1 MMRFLAALSSLAL
14 LASAVVAEDQGT
26 PPAESATLYLSQ
38 ADVAL
43 REGRL
48 TQASQMLAWLEQ
60 NPTNVIADDLA
71 LLKAELAIAQD
82 DADSAA
88 MSLRAVSSDDRNI
101 CRLET
106 ARGWVASH
114 SNALDSAIVSFGKAT
129 ENCPD
134 DAGAWNLLGLA
145 LIRKGETEAGK
156 EAFARALIL
165 APDSADIVNNH
176 ALALVQKGEL
186 QLAIRQLAVAAAM
199 APSNQMILA
208 NRDFVLGMAGEL
220 PVRRPTE
227 GDAQWSRRLIS
238 FGKGAKAADHI
249 PHANALFSQA
259 LLTLD
264 RFEPDLW
271 SELSGKHEGIR

>member
-14 LASAVVAEDQGT
+14 LASAAIADDGAQ
-26 PPAESATLYLSQ
+26 PAESATLYLSQ
-38 ADVAL
+38 ADAAL

-48 TQASQMLAWLEQ
+48 TQAAQMLAWLEQ
-60 NPTNVIADDLA
+60 NPTDVIADDLA
-71 LLKAELAIAQD
+71 LLKAELAIARD

-88 MSLRAVSSDDRNI
+88 ISLRAVRSDDRNI

-106 ARGWVASH
+106 ARGWVAGRSD
-114 SNALDSAIVSFGKAT
+114 ALDSAIVSFGKAT
-129 ENCPD
+129 EHCPD

-156 EAFARALIL
+156 EAFAQALIL
-165 APDSADIVNNH
+165 APDSADIINNH

-208 NRDFVLGMAGEL
+208 NRDFILGMTGEL

-238 FGKGAKAADHI
+238 FGKGAKAADHM
-249 PHANALFSQA
+249 PQANALFSQA

-271 SELSGKHEGIR
+271 SQLSGKREGIR